1 MASTKGYKTISGIAE
16 FFVPLQESLHSDN
29 FLYKSKREISL
40 SCCGYRSHCYEEFEV
55 ERKWRLHQLR
65 CLIVGENPSGEGQ
78 PYFYEEPIN
87 YDNDSVIVR
96 RSLLQNLY
104 EREILD
110 SATLT
115 GFREAGFL
123 FDHAIRCRMSKDE
136 VKKERQRAQQYK
148 SERVQNPRHL
158 LPTVRKAPIVWVM
171 GHVASNAMANLDPAF
186 PKEKRRISCD
196 PFACPVPGSRYFL
209 SEYLTRWNKH
219 KWPEIFAAF
228 LTFARTK
235 DVFGQ

>member
-1 MASTKGYKTISGIAE
+1 MFRCGCRR
-16 FFVPLQESLHSDN
+16 HS
-29 FLYKSKREISL
+29 
-40 SCCGYRSHCYEEFEV
+40 YEQFEV
-55 ERKWRLHQLR
+55 ERKWRPHRLR
-65 CLIVGENPSGEGQ
+65 CLIVGENPSDEGQ

-87 YDNDSVIVR
+87 YDNDSVVVR

-110 SATLT
+110 SVTLT

-136 VKKERQRAQQYK
+136 VKKERERAQRYK
-148 SERVQNPRHL
+148 SERVQNPTHL
-158 LPTVRKAPIVWVM
+158 LPTVREAPIVWVM
-171 GHVASNAMANLDPAF
+171 GHLASNAMANLDADF
-186 PKEKRRISCD
+186 PKEKRRISRD
-196 PFACPVPGSRYFL
+196 PFPCPVVPGSRYFL
-209 SEYLTRWNKH
+209 SEYLTERWNKD